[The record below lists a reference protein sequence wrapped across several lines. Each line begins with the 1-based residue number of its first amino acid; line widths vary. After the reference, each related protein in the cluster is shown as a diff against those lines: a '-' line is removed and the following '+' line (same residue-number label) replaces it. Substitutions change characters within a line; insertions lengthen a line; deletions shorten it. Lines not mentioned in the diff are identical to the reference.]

1 MDSVKC
7 AHSRDVYVI
16 EIGNTVNSLIRTP
29 KGQYQV
35 YAFQRY
41 LCHRDKKYS

>member
-16 EIGNTVNSLIRTP
+16 EIGNTVSSLIRIP

-35 YAFQRY
+35 CAFERC
-41 LCHRDKKYS
+41 LCDTDRKYS